1 MSHQVGPCA
10 GQFIRP
16 HTRQHGF
23 TLVELIVV
31 VVITAILAV
40 SMVVFIRP
48 TMQSY
53 VDTRIRSSISST
65 ADTALR
71 RMLHDIRIAVP
82 NSLRIPNDQCFEVI
96 PTSSGGRYRMGPD
109 VDNDSGASCAPG
121 NNCAAYVDPS
131 AETTVFDSLTTLD
144 PEPVVSDWV
153 VINNQ
158 NVNDVYSGVNRSA
171 ITAISASPQ
180 ATQGK
185 HRITINA
192 MQVSN
197 GYSGGRFVVVSNSQ
211 RAVFYV
217 CSGADGGVNSRGDG
231 KGTLYRINN
240 YGFNAAY
247 PTTCPDASAG
257 SVVAT
262 KVRSCSFVY
271 DPNQGATQQSGFM
284 WLDLTI
290 TENNE
295 SAHMAVGAHVINVP

>member
-1 MSHQVGPCA
+1 MNHQVGQRINQPM
-10 GQFIRP
+10 
-16 HTRQHGF
+16 RQRGF

-31 VVITAILAV
+31 IVITGILAV
-40 SMVVFIRP
+40 SMVIFIRP

-53 VDTRIRSSISST
+53 VDTRTRSSIAST

-71 RMLHDIRIAVP
+71 RMLRDIRIAVP

-109 VDNDSGASCAPG
+109 VDNDSGASCTPG
-121 NNCAAYVDPS
+121 NNCAAYVDTS
-131 AETTVFDSLTTLD
+131 AATTVFDSLTTLD
-144 PEPVVSDWV
+144 PVPAVADWV
-153 VINNQ
+153 IINNQ
-158 NVNDVYSGVNRSA
+158 NVNDVYSGLNRSA
-171 ITAISASPQ
+171 ITAIATSPQ

-197 GYSGGRFVVVSNSQ
+197 GYAGGRFVVVPNSQ

-217 CSGADGGVNSRGDG
+217 CSGADGGVDSRGDG
-231 KGTLYRINN
+231 KGTLYRVNN

-247 PTTCPDASAG
+247 PTSCPDASSG

-262 KVRSCSFVY
+262 KVRACSFVY

-295 SAHMAVGAHVINVP
+295 TAHMAVGAHVVNVP

>member
-1 MSHQVGPCA
+1 MSSHNHRVVYQ
-10 GQFIRP
+10 R
-16 HTRQHGF
+16 GF

-31 VVITAILAV
+31 IVITAILAV

-53 VDTRIRSSISST
+53 VDTRIRANISST
-65 ADTALR
+65 ADGALR
-71 RMLHDIRIAVP
+71 RMLSDVRIAVP

-96 PTSSGGRYRMGPD
+96 PTSAGGRYRMGPD
-109 VDNDSGASCAPG
+109 VANDSGANCTPG
-121 NNCAAYVDPS
+121 ANCAAYVDTS
-131 AETTVFDSLTTLD
+131 LETTVFDSLTTLD
-144 PEPVVSDWV
+144 PTPAVGDWI

-158 NVNDVYSGVNRSA
+158 NVNDVYSGLNRSA
-171 ITAISASPQ
+171 VTLVETPTI
-180 ATQGK
+180 TQGK

-197 GYSGGRFVVVSNSQ
+197 GYSGGRFVVVPNSQ

-217 CSGADGGVNSRGDG
+217 CSGADGGVNSQGNG
-231 KGTLYRINN
+231 KGTLYRLSN

-247 PTTCPDASAG
+247 PGTCPDASAG
-257 SVVAT
+257 AVVAT

-295 SAHMAVGAHVINVP
+295 TSHMAVGAHVINVP

>member
-1 MSHQVGPCA
+1 MRSN
-10 GQFIRP
+10 
-16 HTRQHGF
+16 RQHGF
-23 TLVELIVV
+23 TLIELIA
-31 VVITAILAV
+31 VIVILAVISV

-53 VDTRIRSSISST
+53 ADTRNRNNIAAT

-71 RMLHDIRIAVP
+71 RMLRDVRIAVP
-82 NSLRIPNDQCFEVI
+82 NSLRIPSDQCFEVI
-96 PTSSGGRYRMGPD
+96 PTSGGGRYRMGPD
-109 VDNDSGASCAPG
+109 ATNDSPVGCSTPSAT
-121 NNCAAYVDPS
+121 CAAYVDTT
-131 AETTVFDSLTTLD
+131 AETTMFDSLTELS
-144 PEPVVSDWV
+144 PAPSVGDWI

-158 NVNDVYSGVNRSA
+158 NVNDVYAGTNRSN
-171 ITAISASPQ
+171 ITAIATPSA

-185 HRITINA
+185 HRITISA
-192 MQVSN
+192 LQVSN
-197 GYSGGRFVVVSNSQ
+197 GYDGGRYVVVPNSQ

-217 CSGADGGVNSRGDG
+217 CSGADGTLNSNGDG
-231 KGTLYRINN
+231 KGTLYRLSN

-247 PTTCPDASAG
+247 PGSCPDASTGA
-257 SVVAT
+257 VMAT

-295 SAHMAVGAHVINVP
+295 TAHMAVGAHVINVP